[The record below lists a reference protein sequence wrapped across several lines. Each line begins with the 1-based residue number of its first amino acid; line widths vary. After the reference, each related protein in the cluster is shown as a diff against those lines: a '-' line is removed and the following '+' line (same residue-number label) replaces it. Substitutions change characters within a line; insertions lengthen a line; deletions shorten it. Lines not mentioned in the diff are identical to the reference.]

1 MGKRTEYTIAERVQA
16 LAMHAT
22 GKKPVEIEAIV
33 GMHRES
39 FKTVLKRAKQRGY
52 VVGGKIEE
60 RHVESLPR
68 SGRPTKAATAVVAAT
83 KPKAK
88 GRVMKPKITRKK
100 SAQPLR
106 TESAEGAE
114 ESDKSMQTKDVDIR
128 SMQTEH
134 VQKSEPGESGE
145 P

>member
-68 SGRPTKAATAVVAAT
+68 SGRPTKASTAVVAAT
-83 KPKAK
+83 TKAKAK
-88 GRVMKPKITRKK
+88 GRVTKPKITRKK
-100 SAQPLR
+100 SAQPLKR
-106 TESAEGAE
+106 SAEGTKE
-114 ESDKSMQTKDVDIR
+114 EVDESMQTKDVDMG
-128 SMQTEH
+128 MQTEH
-134 VQKSEPGESGE
+134 VRTSESGE
-145 P
+145 S